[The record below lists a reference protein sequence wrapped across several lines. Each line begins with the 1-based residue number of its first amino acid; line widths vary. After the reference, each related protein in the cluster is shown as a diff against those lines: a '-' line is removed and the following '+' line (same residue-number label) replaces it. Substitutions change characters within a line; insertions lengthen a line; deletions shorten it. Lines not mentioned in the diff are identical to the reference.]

1 MLSLNINLVSL
12 LWVFTIIFSIDCS
25 KLPRV
30 VDSQSHFPV
39 KTEPQSSSNE
49 GSTKDELHP
58 SPKKR
63 FLFIAEVPKRSLK
76 WSPPQ
81 KDSNRHIKFA
91 SITDEMLPEEEESS
105 SDSLFRPTRRKSAEG
120 TRKSLSSLG
129 EKIARRTNNSLNTTT
144 RSRSFDDAFE
154 SRKTGTP
161 RITVSISGSSNENSN
176 KSSRRNSFS
185 QEVIPSPP
193 RMLTKTH
200 SLPPTDFHRLPSL
213 DERRSNRD
221 GRDVPIPSTKGHIT
235 FPDSTQGQAPHV
247 KPQDY
252 ESSNSSSNHDSQNK
266 SDEGSQSSPDSLER
280 QAQRLELSQ
289 SSKLNRRDSTSS
301 VESWTFLGQEPS
313 PPKQDRRGSLPG
325 VFNDSPPPL
334 GIPPVKERKFPPG
347 KKFPHYPKRTTEGNI
362 SNSPIPSHT
371 FDSEEESPR
380 HSSKRFPLRGSRRSS
395 SFLTRRTRQTSPV
408 RHLPLSRIPSADC
421 SPVFIPAETN
431 TLHDLTP
438 LPSLTEGVRRRSRKS
453 KSSRSVAF
461 GGAPI
466 PRSSSLIFSRPSSP
480 ITIPTDKY
488 PSPSRPSKPPPPKKS
503 TGILARFLSP
513 TKRGNKRHD
522 HGSLK

>member
-1 MLSLNINLVSL
+1 MLPLNINLVSL

-25 KLPRV
+25 KLPVV
-30 VDSQSHFPV
+30 VDSQSHFPI
-39 KTEPQSSSNE
+39 KTEPQSSPYE

-58 SPKKR
+58 PPKKR
-63 FLFIAEVPKRSLK
+63 FLFIAEVPKKSLK

-81 KDSNRHIKFA
+81 KDGNRRIRFA

-105 SDSLFRPTRRKSAEG
+105 SDSLFHPTRRGSAEG

-129 EKIARRTNNSLNTTT
+129 EKVAFRTNNSLNTAT

-161 RITVSISGSSNENSN
+161 RITVSIPGSSNENSN

-200 SLPPTDFHRLPSL
+200 SLPPADFHRLPSL

-221 GRDVPIPSTKGHIT
+221 GRGVPIPSTKGRRT
-235 FPDSTQGQAPHV
+235 FLDSSQRQAPPV
-247 KPQDY
+247 KHQDY

-301 VESWTFLGQEPS
+301 VESWTFPGQEPS

-334 GIPPVKERKFPPG
+334 GIPAVKERKFPPG
-347 KKFPHYPKRTTEGNI
+347 KKFPPHPKRTAEENI
-362 SNSPIPSHT
+362 SNYPIPSHT
-371 FDSEEESPR
+371 FDSEEESPPR
-380 HSSKRFPLRGSRRSS
+380 SSRRFPLGRRRSS
-395 SFLTRRTRQTSPV
+395 RFLPRRIRQTSPV

-421 SPVFIPAETN
+421 SPLFIPAETN

-438 LPSLTEGVRRRSRKS
+438 LLSLTEGVRRRSRKS
-453 KSSRSVAF
+453 KSSKSVTF
-461 GGAPI
+461 GDPSI

-488 PSPSRPSKPPPPKKS
+488 PSPSRPSKPSPHKKR

-513 TKRGNKRHD
+513 IKRGNKRHD
-522 HGSLK
+522 RDSLK